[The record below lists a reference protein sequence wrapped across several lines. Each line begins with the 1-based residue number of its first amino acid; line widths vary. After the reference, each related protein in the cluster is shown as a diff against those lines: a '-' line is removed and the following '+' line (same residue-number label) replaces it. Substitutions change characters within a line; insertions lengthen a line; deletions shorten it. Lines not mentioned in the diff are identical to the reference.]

1 MKLKSLLI
9 LFAICVGL
17 GVYLYLGVQK
27 PAEEKESPDYGRLAQ
42 GQLLDVMEVTV
53 KTKESEFSLKKENG
67 QWMIVSPVKDIASE
81 SKVSDLIAALK
92 RFKETRVLFNEE
104 DLKKE
109 QPDLAQF
116 GLKDPRI
123 TLTYKDPTL
132 DSPFVIKVGSL
143 NPGKS
148 SVYAQTSKNLAIY
161 LASLDLDY
169 LASQRAEDFREMKL
183 TTIRNENFSDFSLSA
198 KGKESKFKLE
208 DGKWIMT
215 SPYQLP
221 VDSEV
226 IRQLV
231 EKVSLIRANRF
242 LEKEPAE
249 LKTDTR
255 VIVGFK
261 EGISDARVKAGDQR
275 PFGLE
280 IRLGRHDTKK
290 QQAKGQESA
299 TFYAKGDKTPWA
311 QISQFHYD
319 NLQKSPEDFLKKTFD
334 DFELAD
340 IQQVKVKVPGSVEV
354 QLERSSDG
362 WTASTSKESK
372 PGNKVNIEQS
382 LQDLRTMRALRF
394 LELSPPPSVASLTV
408 TLTLKDQ
415 TTRRFVFDLK
425 KDIGTLYTKLGGKEA
440 EFVTSPDIVKVDK
453 WKWSFLTQEAVQIP
467 PQPTTNS
474 EVKSPKSE

>member
-1 MKLKSLLI
+1 MKLKSLLV
-9 LFAICVGL
+9 LFAICMGL
-17 GVYLYLGVQK
+17 GVYLYWGVQK
-27 PAEEKESPDYGRLAQ
+27 PAEEKESPDFGRLAQ
-42 GQLLDVMEVTV
+42 GQLLDVMEVTI
-53 KTKESEFSLKKENG
+53 KTKESEFSLKKENQ

-92 RFKETRVLFNEE
+92 RFKETRVLFTED

-116 GLKDPRI
+116 GLKEPRI
-123 TLTYKDPTL
+123 SLTYKDPTL
-132 DSPFVIKVGSL
+132 EAPFAIKVGSQ

-148 SVYAQTSKNLAIY
+148 AVYAQTSNRPVIY

-183 TTIRNENFSDFSLSA
+183 TTVRNEQFSDLSLRA
-198 KGKESKFKLE
+198 KGKESKFKWE
-208 DGKWIMT
+208 NGQWIMT

-221 VDSEV
+221 VDSEM

-242 LEKEPAE
+242 LEKEPAS

-261 EGISDARVKAGDQR
+261 EGISDARVKPGDQR

-280 IRLGRHDTKK
+280 IQLGRQEPKK
-290 QQAKGQESA
+290 SQAKAPESA
-299 TFYAKGDKTPWA
+299 IFYAKGDKTPWS
-311 QISQFHYD
+311 QVSQFHYD

-334 DFELAD
+334 DFETAD
-340 IQQVKVKVPGSVEV
+340 IQSVSVKVPGSAEV
-354 QLERSSDG
+354 QLERTADG
-362 WTASTSKESK
+362 WTASSSKEST
-372 PGNKVNIEQS
+372 PGNKANIDQS

-394 LELSPPPSVASLTV
+394 LELSPPPAVASLTV

-440 EFVTSPDIVKVDK
+440 EFVTSPDIVKVDR
-453 WKWSFLTQEAVQIP
+453 WKWSHLTQQAVQIP
-467 PQPTTNS
+467 DQPATKS
-474 EVKSPKSE
+474 EVKSSKSE